1 MHPIAEILE
10 PVLGRPSWLVQLGYG
25 TFITMEFGEPQVH
38 LSNPV
43 LTKIHID
50 GAPEQ
55 GRTRRSTVG
64 GQWHLW
70 IYCCQWSVL
79 LGDIQLAH
87 SESDET
93 TVHRALHILDSQALT
108 AVEIEPADGRS
119 APDHSAEEGTQRVPR

>member
-64 GQWHLW
+64 GQWHLSLGLRRT
-70 IYCCQWSVL
+70 IRLRKVRNACRGDAAVL
-79 LGDIQLAH
+79 EVDDDI
-87 SESDET
+87 
-93 TVHRALHILDSQALT
+93 
-108 AVEIEPADGRS
+108 DG
-119 APDHSAEEGTQRVPR
+119 PVVPYA